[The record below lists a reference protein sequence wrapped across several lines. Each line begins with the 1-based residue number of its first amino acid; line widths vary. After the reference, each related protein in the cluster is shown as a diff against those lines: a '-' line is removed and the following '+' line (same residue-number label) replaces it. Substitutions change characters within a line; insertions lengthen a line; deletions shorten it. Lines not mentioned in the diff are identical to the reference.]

1 MGYIF
6 TIEFDSKDQEIKAYI
21 EQLKKEEKENKS
33 IDEYDKFDWCDRYD
47 GYVRWDNYEKDIS
60 RVSEKFP
67 NVLITLY
74 QEHEDNELS
83 DYYDGR
89 IYENSN
95 MTVQYFKYGKFTK
108 EKPAKITISF
118 DWFNDDDEKFLSA

>member
-6 TIEFDSKDQEIKAYI
+6 TIIFYSDDEEIKKYI
-21 EQLKKEEKENKS
+21 KELQEADKAKN
-33 IDEYDKFDWCDRYD
+33 IDKYDRFDWYDPYD
-47 GYVRWDNYEKDIS
+47 GYVSWDNYERDIS

-67 NVLITLY
+67 DVLITVY
-74 QEHEDNELS
+74 QEHEDNSLT

-89 IYENSN
+89 TYKNDS

-108 EKPAKITISF
+108 EKKAKITISF
-118 DWFNDDDEKFLSA
+118 DAFNEMDEKILSS